1 MSQCEGWFKMTEVIP
16 NVTVGVDP
24 DYVERVISFNVK
36 VLLAA
41 KGHTQADLAGALGLT
56 RSAASYKLSGKSVWS
71 VPDVVRTANFLETT
85 PEVLMDDSLMQRM
98 GVSDDAEADMEKSAG
113 NGGLSGESTPRGI
126 RTHNPRLKRIIPL
139 TGQ

>member
-1 MSQCEGWFKMTEVIP
+1 MTEVMS

-85 PEVLMDDSLMQRM
+85 PEALMDDSLMRRM
-98 GVSDDAEADMEKSAG
+98 GVAEEMGDDMEKSAVS
-113 NGGLSGESTPRGI
+113 GGLSDDGTPRGI
-126 RTHNPRLKRIIPL
+126 RTHNPRLKRTL
-139 TGQ
+139 L

>member
-1 MSQCEGWFKMTEVIP
+1 MTEVMS

-85 PEVLMDDSLMQRM
+85 PEVLMDDSLMRRM
-98 GVSDDAEADMEKSAG
+98 GVAEEMGDDMEKSAVS
-113 NGGLSGESTPRGI
+113 GGLSDDGAPCGI
-126 RTHNPRLKRIIPL
+126 RTHNPRLKRTL
-139 TGQ
+139 L